1 MDTAL
6 MRQFSWLAVGAGLFT
21 TVIVLIASILGL
33 FRDLELSTADWR
45 YTHVRRQPVALSSD
59 IALVALDDSALDT
72 YGRWPWPRERFAE
85 VIDELRYLGAK
96 TLALDI
102 QFTEPEVGCHGE
114 GGDGDRKLGEAL
126 QSPHVNSVIGLDAG
140 QQWPERERALWLTPE
155 GAEKQT
161 EIIELL
167 TNDLSAEPADVAA
180 KVSLS
185 ESLAAD
191 LKRHY
196 TWFKSLA
203 IWQYIWS
210 SYSKS
215 QELPQAIDVRKA
227 MNVKGASAGE
237 FLVDRML
244 RQATVWLELRQ
255 EIQREGEWTFPI
267 GGHAQIPPI
276 LELGKAA
283 CAVGV
288 LTNVQCPLDTDGD
301 KRRTLVE
308 WSAPGG
314 NVFQMGL
321 VAAAVHL
328 GWKPTDI
335 ASEPDQIRVGQV
347 TLPMRDGWLYLDWPT
362 STFDQGYGEW
372 TQHGM
377 QGSERPVLS
386 IGMLLNTRENRQI
399 LERNRERLKE
409 LRESLVHSPDG
420 VEYGW
425 ATHEDAAKLCAAV
438 EKDVA
443 FLDDPTDARTFI
455 ETFRNVQESEP
466 KFRMLEEELRGKVA
480 KRLVFV
486 GWTATGVAADFVPT
500 ALHPKTPGVF
510 VHVVAADMVLGKH
523 GRQTAAAWVDP
534 IVLVTL
540 GIAATLIA
548 ATLSV
553 GFSSL
558 LTLVLAVGWLLVAGV
573 FCFNELNVIMPLV
586 APTVSPVGSWATT
599 TAVVAVLTARDRAR
613 INRQFAA
620 RVSPQLVAK
629 LSGDPEAVSMSGEER
644 EITVMFGDLA
654 GFTSIAE
661 ALGGPGVVRTL
672 NTYLGTL
679 SEELVGRNAYVNKFL
694 GDGFMAFWSAF
705 GDEPRQESMA
715 AESAVACQK
724 AVAELGKGAEDG
736 SPKISLRLGIAT
748 GEAVVGDCGAPPK
761 LNDYTAIGD
770 CVNLS
775 ARLES
780 ANKQFGTAILM
791 DGPTHRGFMSQ
802 GGNPHVRTRAL
813 GAIVVVG
820 QSKPVEIFEACP
832 ADADG
837 DWIAATESAVG
848 LFRDK
853 RTADAEQAW
862 RAFESKYG
870 ASKLSAMYL
879 AAIADVRSGEAP
891 EDGVL
896 HLRAK

>member
-1 MDTAL
+1 VDTAL
-6 MRQFSWLAVGAGLFT
+6 MRQFSWLAVSVGLGT
-21 TVIVLIASILGL
+21 TAVVWLASVLGL
-33 FRDLELSTADWR
+33 FGKLELATADWR
-45 YTHVRRQPVALSSD
+45 YRHARTTPVPLSED
-59 IALVALDDSALDT
+59 LALVVIDDSALET
-72 YGRWPWPRERFAE
+72 FGRWPWSRTLIADAIE
-85 VIDELRYLGAK
+85 ELNELGAK

-102 QFTEPEVGCHGE
+102 QFSEPEPSADDELGAAVAKIPTVVGLDVSRRWVPGSE
-114 GGDGDRKLGEAL
+114 WLTSEGDGQQRAILAALSGSIEKPTDEIVKESQLAAMLEADYRAHAVWFKQLAVWQFIWGEFGRSGKVPSL
-126 QSPHVNSVIGLDAG
+126 
-140 QQWPERERALWLTPE
+140 ET
-155 GAEKQT
+155 
-161 EIIELL
+161 
-167 TNDLSAEPADVAA
+167 VAA
-180 KVSLS
+180 SLRGGRVDPELSVGDREMVGQLLRHAHSWVSL
-185 ESLAAD
+185 
-191 LKRHY
+191 
-196 TWFKSLA
+196 
-203 IWQYIWS
+203 
-210 SYSKS
+210 
-215 QELPQAIDVRKA
+215 QEE
-227 MNVKGASAGE
+227 MSGHG
-237 FLVDRML
+237 DRL
-244 RQATVWLELRQ
+244 IPL
-255 EIQREGEWTFPI
+255 
-267 GGHAQIPPI
+267 GGHTQIPPI
-276 LELGKAA
+276 TQLAQSAHAL
-283 CAVGV
+283 GV
-288 LTNVQCPLDTDGD
+288 LTNVDSPIDTDDD
-301 KRRTLVE
+301 KRRTPVD
-308 WSAPGG
+308 WQVPGG
-314 NVFQMGL
+314 HAYQIGL
-321 VAAAVHL
+321 VAAAAHRGL
-328 GWKPTDI
+328 KPADIVCTD
-335 ASEPDQIRVGQV
+335 SEVRVGKKV
-347 TLPMRDGWLYLDWPT
+347 LPLRDRVLYIDWPT
-362 STFDQGYGEW
+362 STFDGEFAKW
-372 TQHGM
+372 TQSGM
-377 QGSERPVLS
+377 SGSERPAVS
-386 IGMLLNTRENRQI
+386 IGKLLDMRDGRQKHLDNCKKRDEVKAMLTRDIADLQAPQI
-399 LERNRERLKE
+399 QASDEKFRTAVEDMRMDLEGEARKNAGTFLELCEAIDEAGPDLKARESE
-409 LRESLVHSPDG
+409 LR
-420 VEYGW
+420 
-425 ATHEDAAKLCAAV
+425 TKL
-438 EKDVA
+438 
-443 FLDDPTDARTFI
+443 
-455 ETFRNVQESEP
+455 S
-466 KFRMLEEELRGKVA
+466 GK
-480 KRLVFV
+480 LVFI
-486 GWTATGVAADFVPT
+486 GWTATGANADFVPT
-500 ALHPKTPGVF
+500 ALDGRTPGVF
-510 VHVVAADMVLGKH
+510 VHVVAANMVLEGH
-523 GRQTAAAWVDP
+523 GRQTAPTWINP
-534 IVLVTL
+534 LVLVVL
-540 GIAATLIA
+540 GIAATWIA
-548 ATLSV
+548 ASLSV

-558 LTLVLAVGWLLVAGV
+558 LTLVLAGGWLLVAGV
-573 FCFNELNVIMPLV
+573 FCFNELDLIMPLV

-661 ALGGPGVVRTL
+661 VLGGPGVVRTL
-672 NTYLGTL
+672 NTYLGKL
-679 SEELVGRNAYVNKFL
+679 SEELVARNAYVNKFL